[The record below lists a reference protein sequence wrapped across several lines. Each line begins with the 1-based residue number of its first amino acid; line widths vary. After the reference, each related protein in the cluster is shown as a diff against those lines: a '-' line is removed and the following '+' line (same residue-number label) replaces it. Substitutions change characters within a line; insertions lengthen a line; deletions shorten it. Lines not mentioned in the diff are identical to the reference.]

1 MEKPKLIFSK
11 SQSLVDFI
19 ISLGANTAKI
29 IRNPKEDGKRFFV
42 IDGTELTGRVSNA
55 VTELTADLRVSWG
68 EPTDGVGKPS
78 YMIHMPGS
86 DKNTEST
93 FSVQ

>member
-29 IRNPKEDGKRFFV
+29 IRNPQTDLRFFV
-42 IDGTELTGRVSNA
+42 IDGTELTGRVSDA
-55 VTELTADLRVSWG
+55 VTELTADLRVSWV

>member
-29 IRNPKEDGKRFFV
+29 IRNPQTDLRFFV

-55 VTELTADLRVSWG
+55 VTELTADLRVSWV
-68 EPTDGVGKPS
+68 EPTDGKGKPS
-78 YMIHMPGS
+78 YMIHKPGS